1 MEQYVVTGV
10 GIHNSL
16 GKTAL
21 ESWTNLLS
29 GKSAV
34 KNITWPVDDP
44 EKYPATHNS
53 VAKTHIAAPSHRLQ
67 EDDAHPEHFSYGW
80 RHWDPN
86 TRACLL
92 SVDEAVR
99 DSGITST
106 RTGVIITTFAS
117 GTTTRLELF
126 NALNLGKTKFP
137 PRKVLNIGL
146 DYPAA
151 QVAAIY
157 GFTGTNTAMD
167 SACTTGITS
176 IDYAISS
183 LKADPELDAMI
194 VGGAD
199 HLCEPLNIFWFQ
211 SLGALC
217 PSTDPTANCPFD
229 INRSGFVMGEGAATL
244 VIEPLSKAQARG
256 AKIYGK
262 ILSTNLY
269 TLFDSDT
276 SPDPTGIGARTCVQG
291 ALDKAGISANEIDF
305 VNAHATS
312 TPVGDDI
319 EFTAMKALTPG
330 RVMVGNKGQIG
341 HTMSQA
347 GIVETIYTLLGMQQ
361 GRQPGNAN
369 LVNPLGVGMILPT
382 AAIDLDV
389 KYAVKNSF
397 GFGGRNASMVLA
409 RMDS

>member
-1 MEQYVVTGV
+1 MEQYVVTGI

-16 GKTAL
+16 GRSAE
-21 ESWTNLLS
+21 ESWSNLLA

-34 KNITWPVDDP
+34 QLISWPEDDP
-44 EKYPATHNS
+44 TKYPSTHAS
-53 VAKTHIAAPSHRLQ
+53 VAKTHIAAPAVKLT
-67 EDDAHPEHFSYGW
+67 EDDPHPEHFDYGW

-86 TRACLL
+86 TRACLM

-99 DSGITST
+99 DSKLMSK
-106 RTGVIITTFAS
+106 RTGVIITTFGS
-117 GTTTRLELF
+117 GTSLRLDLF
-126 NALNLGKTKFP
+126 NAIDKGRTKYP

-146 DYPAA
+146 DFPAA

-157 GFTGTNTAMD
+157 GFSGTNTAMD

-176 IDYAISS
+176 IDYAITS
-183 LKADPELDAMI
+183 LKADPNLDAMI

-199 HLCEPLNIFWFQ
+199 HLCEPINIFWFQ

-217 PSTDPTANCPFD
+217 TSDNPQDNRPFD
-229 INRSGFVMGEGAATL
+229 VNRSGFVMGEGAATM

-276 SPDPTGIGARTCVQG
+276 SPDPTGIGARTCVQA
-291 ALDKAGISANEIDF
+291 ALDKAGVTADAVDF

-312 TPVGDDI
+312 TPVGDEI
-319 EFTAMKALTPG
+319 EFNAMASLTPG
-330 RVMVGNKGQIG
+330 RTMVSNKGQIG
-341 HTMSQA
+341 HSMSTA
-347 GIVETIYTLLGMQQ
+347 GIVETIYTLQGMRAGQ
-361 GRQPGNAN
+361 QPGNAN
-369 LVNPLGVGMILPT
+369 LIDPLGTGMILPT
-382 AAIDLDV
+382 KSVKLDV
-389 KYAVKNSF
+389 KYAIKNSF
-397 GFGGRNASMVLA
+397 GFGGRNASMVLE
-409 RMDS
+409 RYDS

>member
-1 MEQYVVTGV
+1 MEQYVVTGI

-16 GKTAL
+16 GSTAKS
-21 ESWTNLLS
+21 SWKNLLA

-34 KNITWPVDDP
+34 TQITWPADDP
-44 EKYPATHNS
+44 THYPETHAS
-53 VAKTHIAAPSHRLQ
+53 VTKTHIAAPAIKLT
-67 EDDAHPEHFSYGW
+67 ETDPHPEQFDYGW

-86 TRACLL
+86 TRACLM

-99 DSGITST
+99 DSSITST
-106 RTGVIITTFAS
+106 RVGVIITTFGS
-117 GTTTRLELF
+117 GTSLRLDLF
-126 NALNLGKTKFP
+126 GAINKGKTKYP

-146 DYPAA
+146 DFPAA

-157 GFTGTNTAMD
+157 GFSGTNTAMD

-176 IDYAISS
+176 IDYAITS
-183 LKADPELDAMI
+183 LKADPDLDAMV

-199 HLCEPLNIFWFQ
+199 HLCEPINIFWFQ

-217 PSTDPTANCPFD
+217 PSDNPEDNRPFD
-229 INRSGFVMGEGAATL
+229 VNRSGFVMGEGAATII
-244 VIEPLSKAQARG
+244 IEPLSKAQARG

-276 SPDPTGIGARTCVQG
+276 SPDPTGVGARTCVQQ
-291 ALDKAGISANEIDF
+291 ALDKAGITANDVDF
-305 VNAHATS
+305 INAHATS

-319 EFTAMKALTPG
+319 EFNAMKALTPG
-330 RVMVGNKGQIG
+330 RVMVSNKGQLG
-341 HTMSQA
+341 HCMSGA
-347 GIVETIYTLLGMQQ
+347 GIVETIYTMLGMQE

-369 LVNPLGVGMILPT
+369 LVNPLGVGMVLPAT
-382 AAIDLDV
+382 AIDLDV
-389 KYAVKNSF
+389 KYAIKNSF
-397 GFGGRNASMVLA
+397 GFGGRNASMVIE